1 MSGYS
6 NAYSQYYIKNN
17 CCDIKTKGVQ
27 GDQGEPGITGPT
39 GPVGLRGQTGPTGAI
54 GPQGACCV
62 GPTGVTG
69 PTGPAGGLQGAT
81 GPAGTGT
88 IVNYNTGISGISGTV
103 PNLIATSILYNSNP
117 ITIPARTP
125 NNKWAISWSIQ
136 EDVAISNSDFY
147 LRIVDSTNPAN
158 FYEPVV
164 FNSGNHFYLNAG
176 SGVTCGTGNDVID
189 LLATSQ
195 TTFFIQLRQGGGTPI
210 TGTAV
215 NLFFSISLT
224 QL

>member
-6 NAYSQYYIKNN
+6 NTYSQYYIKTS
-17 CCDIKTKGVQ
+17 CCDIKTKGIQ
-27 GDQGEPGITGPT
+27 GDQGDVGITGPR
-39 GPVGLRGQTGPTGAI
+39 GPVGLQGQTGPTGAI

-69 PTGPAGGLQGAT
+69 PTGAAGGLQGAT

-88 IVNYNTGISGISGTV
+88 IVNYNIGTSGNV
-103 PNLIATSILYNSNP
+103 PNLIATSILYNSDP
-117 ITIPARTP
+117 TTITLTP
-125 NNKWAISWSIQ
+125 NKKWAISWSIQ
-136 EDVAISNSDFY
+136 EDVSISNSNFY
-147 LRIVDSTNPAN
+147 LLLVDSTNPAN

-164 FNSGNHFYLNAG
+164 FNSGNNFYLNAG
-176 SGVTCGTGNDVID
+176 AGVTCGTGNDVID
-189 LLATSQ
+189 LLATAQ

-210 TGTAV
+210 TGTDV

>member
-6 NAYSQYYIKNN
+6 NTYSQYYIKTS
-17 CCDIKTKGVQ
+17 CCNIKTKGVQ
-27 GDQGEPGITGPT
+27 GEPGESGITGPT
-39 GPVGLRGQTGPTGAI
+39 GPVGLRGQTGPLGPI

-62 GPTGVTG
+62 GPTGATGATG
-69 PTGPAGGLQGAT
+69 PSGGLQGAT

-88 IVNYNTGISGISGTV
+88 IVNYNIGTSGTV
-103 PNLIATSILYNSNP
+103 PNLIATSILYNSDP
-117 ITIPARTP
+117 ITIPPLTP
-125 NNKWAISWSIQ
+125 NKKWAISWSIQ

-147 LRIVDSTNPAN
+147 LLLVDSTNPAN

-210 TGTAV
+210 TGTDV

>member
-17 CCDIKTKGVQ
+17 CCDIKTKGIQ
-27 GDQGEPGITGPT
+27 GDQGEAGITGPR
-39 GPVGLRGQTGPTGAI
+39 GPVGFQGQTGPTGAI

-62 GPTGVTG
+62 GPTGATG
-69 PTGPAGGLQGAT
+69 PTGAAGGLQGDT

-88 IVNYNTGISGISGTV
+88 IVNYNIGTSGTV
-103 PNLIATSILYNSNP
+103 PNLIATSILYNSDP
-117 ITIPARTP
+117 ITIPALTP
-125 NNKWAISWSIQ
+125 NKKWAISWSIQ

-147 LRIVDSTNPAN
+147 LLLVDSTNPAN

-189 LLATSQ
+189 LLATAQ

-210 TGTAV
+210 TGTDV

>member
-6 NAYSQYYIKNN
+6 NAYSQYYIKTN

-27 GDQGEPGITGPT
+27 GDQGEAGITGPT
-39 GPVGLRGQTGPTGAI
+39 GPFGLRGQTGPLGPI

-62 GPTGVTG
+62 GPTGATGATG
-69 PTGPAGGLQGAT
+69 PSGGLQGAT
-81 GPAGTGT
+81 GAAGTGT
-88 IVNYNTGISGISGTV
+88 IVNYNIGTSGTV
-103 PNLIATSILYNSNP
+103 PNLIATSILYNSDP
-117 ITIPARTP
+117 ITIPALTP
-125 NNKWAISWSIQ
+125 NKKWAISWSIQ

-147 LRIVDSTNPAN
+147 LLLVDSTNPAN

-210 TGTAV
+210 TGTDV

>member
-6 NAYSQYYIKNN
+6 NTYTKYYLKNG
-17 CCDIKTKGVQ
+17 CCNIKTKGIQ
-27 GDQGEPGITGPT
+27 GDKGESGDTGPRGPLGFQGATGPVGPTGPQGPCCIGITGPT
-39 GPVGLRGQTGPTGAI
+39 GPA
-54 GPQGACCV
+54 
-62 GPTGVTG
+62 
-69 PTGPAGGLQGAT
+69 GPANGAQGPT

-88 IVNYNTGISGISGTV
+88 IVNYNIGTTGTV
-103 PNLIATSILYNSNP
+103 PNSIATSILYNSDP
-117 ITIPARTP
+117 TTIPALTP
-125 NNKWAISWSIQ
+125 NKKWAISWSIQ

-147 LRIVDSTNPAN
+147 LLLVDSTNPAN

-176 SGVTCGTGNDVID
+176 AGAGVTCGTGNDVID
-189 LLATSQ
+189 LLASAQ
-195 TTFFIQLRQGGGTPI
+195 TTFFIQLRQGGGTP
-210 TGTAV
+210 TAV

>member
-6 NAYSQYYIKNN
+6 NAYSQYYIKTN

-27 GDQGEPGITGPT
+27 GNQGEPGITGPT

-88 IVNYNTGISGISGTV
+88 IVNYNTGTSGTV

-117 ITIPARTP
+117 ITIPALTP

-147 LRIVDSTNPAN
+147 LRIVDSTNQLN

-210 TGTAV
+210 TGTDV